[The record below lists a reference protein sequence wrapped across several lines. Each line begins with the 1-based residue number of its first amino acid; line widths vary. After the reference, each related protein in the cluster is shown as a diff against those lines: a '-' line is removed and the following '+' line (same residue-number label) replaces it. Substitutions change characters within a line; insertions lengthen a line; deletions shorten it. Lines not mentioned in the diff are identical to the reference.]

1 MTNIIENKYTIKQG
15 ILNPKSASYFFPSL
29 SGFLLST
36 LTGLFILR
44 PLMIETN
51 EIYEELIISKTKVS
65 LLESAEKRYKITK
78 LNLSN
83 INNQKED
90 LLSLVAGESELI
102 TLLDQLNILAK
113 NNNINIKV
121 IKPKEI
127 QYIIPTGN
135 NLEIN
140 IDRISD
146 PLLNE
151 HIIKYPY
158 EIEIEGRFEKIL
170 LFFRDLEK
178 LEVITELSNLEIA
191 KLNANNKLNLQT
203 SFMISAYGRN
213 YQKQ

>member
-1 MTNIIENKYTIKQG
+1 MTNTLENKYIIKQG
-15 ILNPKSASYFFPSL
+15 VINPKSASYFLPSL

-51 EIYEELIISKTKVS
+51 ETYEELIISKTKVS

-90 LLSLVAGESELI
+90 LLSLVAGASELS

-113 NNNINIKV
+113 NNNINIKA
-121 IKPKEI
+121 IKPNEI

-135 NLEIN
+135 NLEKD
-140 IDRISD
+140 IDMISD

-151 HIIKYPY
+151 NIIKYPY

-170 LFFRDLEK
+170 LFFRGLEK
-178 LEVITELSNLEIA
+178 LEIITDISNLEID

-203 SFMISAYGRN
+203 SFKISAYGRN
-213 YQKQ
+213 YQNQ

>member
-1 MTNIIENKYTIKQG
+1 MTKILENKYIIKQG
-15 ILNPKSASYFFPSL
+15 VINPKSASYFLPSL

-51 EIYEELIISKTKVS
+51 ETYEDLTISKTKVS

-90 LLSLVAGESELI
+90 LLSLVAGASELS

-113 NNNINIKV
+113 NNNINIKA
-121 IKPKEI
+121 IKPNEI

-135 NLEIN
+135 NLEKD
-140 IDRISD
+140 IDMISD

-151 HIIKYPY
+151 NIIKYPY

-170 LFFRDLEK
+170 LFFRGLEK
-178 LEVITELSNLEIA
+178 LEIITELSNLEID

-203 SFMISAYGRN
+203 SFKISAYGRN
-213 YQKQ
+213 YQNQ